1 MLEYLA
7 GLVVNGTKTSSTYK
21 MVHYNACA
29 KALQEKFGIVR
40 SGEQVKNH
48 LKTWQ
53 KKFRKICDLQNLSAA
68 IWDEDTYTITLDDE
82 HYNNHIKDYKP
93 DADYLNKP
101 IQHFE
106 EMYTIFGSNMAT
118 GKFAKDSNAPLG
130 TEDHDAEDCE
140 TEETGKSDGDAIAN
154 EGNNCDSIANE
165 GNNGATSSASK
176 TSRIGKINNS
186 KKTNKR
192 SRTDVDPLVAAI
204 NRGSNKIAKAIKEV
218 GKSDKDVPS
227 DLFDNLM
234 AFKGSFNETH
244 LSFYYA
250 HLVSEPHI
258 ARAFNSL
265 PFDHKLNWVAKYITE
280 NFPGQ

>member
-1 MLEYLA
+1 
-7 GLVVNGTKTSSTYK
+7 

-29 KALQEKFGIVR
+29 KALQDKFGIVR

-53 KKFRKICDLQNLSAA
+53 KKFRKICDLRGLSAA
-68 IWDEDTYTITLDDE
+68 NWEEDTCTITLDDE
-82 HYNNHIKDYKP
+82 HYNNHVKDHKS

-101 IQHFE
+101 IQHYE
-106 EMYTIFGSNMAT
+106 EMNTIFGSTMAT
-118 GKFAKDSNAPLG
+118 GKFAKDSSAPLG
-130 TEDHDAEDCE
+130 TEDGDAEDW
-140 TEETGKSDGDAIAN
+140 
-154 EGNNCDSIANE
+154 
-165 GNNGATSSASK
+165 ATSSASK
-176 TSRIGKINNS
+176 TSRIGRISNS

-227 DLFDNLM
+227 DLFANLM
-234 AFKGSFNETH
+234 DFKGSFNETH

-265 PFDHKLNWVAKYITE
+265 PFDHKLNWVAKYIAE

>member
-7 GLVVNGTKTSSTYK
+7 TLVVNGTKTSSTFK
-21 MVHYNACA
+21 MVHYNGCA
-29 KALQEKFGIVR
+29 KALHEKFVIVR
-40 SGEQVKNH
+40 TGDHVKNH

-53 KKFRKICDLQNLSAA
+53 KKFRKINDLHGLSAA
-68 IWDEDTYTITLDDE
+68 NWDEDTCTITLDEE
-82 HYNNHIKDYKP
+82 HYNNHIKDHKS
-93 DADYLNKP
+93 DADFLNKP
-101 IQHFE
+101 IRHFE
-106 EMYTIFGSNMAT
+106 EMNTIFGSTMAT
-118 GKFAKDSNAPLG
+118 GKFAKDSSAPLG
-130 TEDHDAEDCE
+130 TEDGGAEDCE
-140 TEETGKSDGDAIAN
+140 DEEMHTVFS
-154 EGNNCDSIANE
+154 E

-176 TSRIGKINNS
+176 SSTLGKIYN
-186 KKTNKR
+186 KKKSNKR

-250 HLVSEPHI
+250 HLVAEPHV

-265 PFDHKLNWVAKYITE
+265 PFDHKLNWVAKYIAE
-280 NFPGQ
+280 NFPEQ